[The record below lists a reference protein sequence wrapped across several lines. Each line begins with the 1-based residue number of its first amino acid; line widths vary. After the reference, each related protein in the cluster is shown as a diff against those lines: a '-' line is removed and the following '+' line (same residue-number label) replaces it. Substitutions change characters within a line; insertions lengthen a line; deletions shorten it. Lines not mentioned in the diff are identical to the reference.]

1 MEAYGLRVGSESGSR
16 SCSRSRGTYSS
27 NSKYLE
33 PTLELAKPVVSFNMS
48 CAGPKYWRNWLLVG
62 DEDDG
67 RGAARSTP
75 LPSLG
80 RNLLGQLHK
89 PLWRCR
95 TLIGHVRT
103 ALTFRRKRE
112 TRPSEKVHII
122 L

>member
-1 MEAYGLRVGSESGSR
+1 MEAYGLRVGSESGSG
-16 SCSRSRGTYSS
+16 SGSGSRGTYSS

-48 CAGPKYWRNWLLVG
+48 PKYWRDWLLVG

>member
-16 SCSRSRGTYSS
+16 SRSRSRGTYSS

-48 CAGPKYWRNWLLVG
+48 CAGPKYWRDWLLVG
-62 DEDDG
+62 DKDDG

-80 RNLLGQLHK
+80 RNLLPPRSTSQA
-89 PLWRCR
+89 
-95 TLIGHVRT
+95 TV
-103 ALTFRRKRE
+103 ALPHTHWTCANSVDVPTKERDE
-112 TRPSEKVHII
+112 TI
-122 L
+122 